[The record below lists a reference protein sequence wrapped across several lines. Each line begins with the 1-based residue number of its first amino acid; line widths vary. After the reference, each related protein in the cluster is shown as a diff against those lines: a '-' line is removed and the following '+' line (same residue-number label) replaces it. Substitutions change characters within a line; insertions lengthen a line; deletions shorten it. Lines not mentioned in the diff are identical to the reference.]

1 MQQGATQLLQICL
14 NEKKNK
20 VKSLVAQLA
29 LHCVSNG
36 EIQYSNP
43 PPPLPNYWILKKK
56 KEKKERGQMNFCFAE

>member
-29 LHCVSNG
+29 LHSVSNG
-36 EIQYSNP
+36 DIQDSNP
-43 PPPLPNYWILKKK
+43 PPPSPTIEFSKKK
-56 KEKKERGQMNFCFAE
+56 RKKKRGQMNFCFAE